1 MIKEKQPFIPFAY
14 KLLAGILIL
23 ICVFMA
29 AMVLGAADIT
39 VKDVWLALMSNEK
52 SEQTSV
58 ILNIRLPREV
68 GASFVGAALAVSGAI
83 MQGMTRNPLAD
94 PGLLGITAG
103 ANAAL
108 AITIVWMPST
118 NYVGVMIGCLLGA
131 AVGAMMV
138 FGLGA
143 AKKGGFSPFRL
154 VLAGAAVSAFL
165 YAIAEGIGIYFKVSK
180 DVSMWTAGGLA
191 GLSWSQLQV
200 IVPFILIGILIAL
213 SLSRQLTILSL
224 SDEVAV
230 GLGQNTPQIK
240 IALFIVIILLAG
252 ASVALV
258 GNMVFVGLMVPHMV
272 RAVVGTDYRFIIP
285 MSAIGGAAFMLLA
298 DTLGRTMNAP
308 YETPVAAIIAILGL
322 PFSCSLYIKEAR
334 HSYDTSRLNQKTAID
349 IAYLVNTDHGHDHHQ
364 HGAGRF
370 SPVLRQAHSHP
381 SWTRVF

>member
-322 PFSCSLYIKEAR
+322 PFFLLIVHKGGKA
-334 HSYDTSRLNQKTAID
+334 L
-349 IAYLVNTDHGHDHHQ
+349 L
-364 HGAGRF
+364 
-370 SPVLRQAHSHP
+370 
-381 SWTRVF
+381 